1 MVGGS
6 DQWSLYLRILE
17 KGLLLK
23 TITLLTF
30 LVVGKVFVVNLL
42 SVVGKSFG
50 KLTERN
56 VVFFLISS
64 MILGLF
70 DQLQIFSQLY
80 VAGLLWFLIGIGLLE
95 L

>member
-42 SVVGKSFG
+42 SVVGKNFG

>member
-6 DQWSLYLRILE
+6 DQWSLYLKILE

-42 SVVGKSFG
+42 SVVGKNFG

-80 VAGLLWFLIGIGLLE
+80 LAGLLWFLIGIGLLE

>member
-42 SVVGKSFG
+42 FVVGKSFG

-70 DQLQIFSQLY
+70 DQLQICSQLY

>member
-42 SVVGKSFG
+42 SAVGKSFG

-80 VAGLLWFLIGIGLLE
+80 VAGLQWFLIGIGLLE

>member
-42 SVVGKSFG
+42 FVVGKSFG

-80 VAGLLWFLIGIGLLE
+80 LAGLLWFLIGIGLLE

>member
-42 SVVGKSFG
+42 SVVGKNFG

-70 DQLQIFSQLY
+70 DQLQIFLQLY
-80 VAGLLWFLIGIGLLE
+80 LAGLLWFLIGIGLLE

>member
-30 LVVGKVFVVNLL
+30 LVVGKVFVGNLL
-42 SVVGKSFG
+42 FVVGKSFG

>member
-17 KGLLLK
+17 KGRLLK
-23 TITLLTF
+23 TMTLLTF

-42 SVVGKSFG
+42 FVVGKSFG

>member
-42 SVVGKSFG
+42 FVVGKSFG
-50 KLTERN
+50 KLTERH
-56 VVFFLISS
+56 VVFFLSSS
-64 MILGLF
+64 MIFGLF
-70 DQLQIFSQLY
+70 DQLQIFSQ
-80 VAGLLWFLIGIGLLE
+80 
-95 L
+95 

>member
-80 VAGLLWFLIGIGLLE
+80 VAGLLWFLIGIGLLK

>member
-42 SVVGKSFG
+42 FVVGKSFG

>member
-42 SVVGKSFG
+42 FVVGKSFG

-64 MILGLF
+64 IILGLF

>member
-42 SVVGKSFG
+42 SVVGKNFG

-70 DQLQIFSQLY
+70 DQLQIFLQLY
-80 VAGLLWFLIGIGLLE
+80 LA
-95 L
+95 

>member
-42 SVVGKSFG
+42 FVVGKSFG

-70 DQLQIFSQLY
+70 DQLQIFLQLY
-80 VAGLLWFLIGIGLLE
+80 LAGLLWFLIGIGLLE

>member
-6 DQWSLYLRILE
+6 DQWSLYLKILE

-42 SVVGKSFG
+42 FVVGKSFG

>member
-42 SVVGKSFG
+42 FVVGKSFG

-80 VAGLLWFLIGIGLLE
+80 VAGLLWF
-95 L
+95 